1 MEQPVYIASDVKKQ
15 PQFII
20 APTVKLTFISIL
32 VLKAYHLD
40 Q

>member
-1 MEQPVYIASDVKKQ
+1 MEQPVYIASDVKEQ

-20 APTVKLTFISIL
+20 TPTVKLTFTSMLI
-32 VLKAYHLD
+32 LKAYHLD